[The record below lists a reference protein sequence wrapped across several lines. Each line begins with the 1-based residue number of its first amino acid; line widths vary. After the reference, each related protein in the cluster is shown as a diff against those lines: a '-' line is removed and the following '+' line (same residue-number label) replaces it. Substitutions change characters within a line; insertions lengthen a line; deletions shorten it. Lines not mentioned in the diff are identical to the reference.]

1 MLVSGKINSRIAKDI
16 LLQVVFEK
24 RNPEQ
29 LAEESGLL
37 QVSDEDTLLK
47 VVDDVLKEHKDVAV
61 EYKAGKE
68 ASLKFLIGQCM
79 KVTKG
84 SGNPE
89 ILAELLKKRLS

>member
-1 MLVSGKINSRIAKDI
+1 M
-16 LLQVVFEK
+16 
-24 RNPEQ
+24 
-29 LAEESGLL
+29 
-37 QVSDEDTLLK
+37 
-47 VVDDVLKEHKDVAV
+47 LKEHKDVAV